1 MRYQW
6 GLLSSERSFLQ
17 LLWGAQVPQALGG
30 VARFSF
36 LDICGLP
43 LGAADYMA
51 LARSF
56 HTVFITSIPAMSMQV
71 STACGDLVSATCAGL
86 DLP

>member
-1 MRYQW
+1 M
-6 GLLSSERSFLQ
+6 
-17 LLWGAQVPQALGG
+17 GG

-51 LARSF
+51 LARRF

-71 STACGDLVSATCAGL
+71 RDIHSHCCLCLCSYIPRRHCWRWQRRRMYMSAVVSGRTILG
-86 DLP
+86 

>member
-1 MRYQW
+1 M
-6 GLLSSERSFLQ
+6 
-17 LLWGAQVPQALGG
+17 GG
-30 VARFSF
+30 VARFNF

-51 LARSF
+51 LARHF

-71 STACGDLVSATCAGL
+71 RGVRSHCVSAWADASPAALLAPAIHTRMYTLVVMRGRTSAG
-86 DLP
+86 